1 MEIDWKEKHNLE
13 EFQPKIIFLTD
24 IGLLRVD
31 EHFAVQSM
39 H

>member
-1 MEIDWKEKHNLE
+1 MEIDWKEKDDLE
-13 EFQPKIIFLTD
+13 DFQPQIVFLTD

-31 EHFAVQSM
+31 ENFAVESI